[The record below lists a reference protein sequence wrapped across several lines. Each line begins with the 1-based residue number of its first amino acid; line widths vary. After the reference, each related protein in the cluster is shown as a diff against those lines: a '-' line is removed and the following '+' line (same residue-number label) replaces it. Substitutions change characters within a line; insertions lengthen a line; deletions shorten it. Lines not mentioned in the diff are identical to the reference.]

1 MQEMAVLGT
10 KKHYLHCISI
20 LHFDMYGNVT
30 LPHALELYDWGYF
43 DLKPVVIFPMTT
55 PIILFELSKKG
66 RKSVSKYRKIWDE
79 IYVPGFEL
87 ESADIQNEYD
97 MKSGREN
104 GLWGFSE
111 SFFEQEKANGNHQKI
126 LRLCPN
132 MAQIEAA
139 FGSVAEA

>member
-1 MQEMAVLGT
+1 
-10 KKHYLHCISI
+10 
-20 LHFDMYGNVT
+20 
-30 LPHALELYDWGYF
+30 
-43 DLKPVVIFPMTT
+43 MTT
-55 PIILFELSKKG
+55 PIILFGLSKKG
-66 RKSVSKYRKIWDE
+66 RKSAPKYRKIWEE

-97 MKSGREN
+97 IKSGREN
-104 GLWGFSE
+104 DLWGFSE

>member
-66 RKSVSKYRKIWDE
+66 RKSAPKYRKIWEE
-79 IYVPGFEL
+79 IYVCLLYTSPSPRDRQKSRMPS
-87 ESADIQNEYD
+87 SA
-97 MKSGREN
+97 
-104 GLWGFSE
+104 
-111 SFFEQEKANGNHQKI
+111 
-126 LRLCPN
+126 
-132 MAQIEAA
+132 
-139 FGSVAEA
+139 